1 MQGLIDLQHK
11 KAARVAAFFM
21 RNRLVT
27 VGLIG
32 LFLGWNLPNHYPPWP
47 AYHLELASAVALIV
61 LFFAVAWPWTGA
73 GNRRPISAQGTG
85 PVVAVPLPTA
95 ARAVLL
101 LAAVP
106 PLQYG
111 AGLLQFRGDALLG
124 SLYALGLAMSIYV
137 GHLWATQQGRQQAI
151 GMLFLAIVWGAI
163 AANALALTQ
172 WLRLDAPG
180 WWANAL
186 IDARP
191 FANFSQPNH
200 YGLLMVL
207 GLLGGAALF
216 ELGLVRSRPVL
227 YLLAGYFGGGVV
239 LSQSRAAALALLSLA
254 FCWLWTRM
262 RVASRLRLAEVLP
275 ALVLW
280 LLLYLALESIQT
292 AMLLQQD
299 QFKQPL
305 QAGVR
310 PWMWSLF
317 GTAVLGRPWFG
328 FGFNQGVEAL
338 ATVAT
343 LSAPA
348 GVTVA
353 TTFAHNFAL
362 DLMVWAGLPCTLL
375 VLLALG
381 WWLVGWLRH
390 DADPRTAAQRH
401 LVFAAWLAL
410 LVQSLFEYPYAY
422 AYFLLPAGLLA
433 GTITCGR
440 APRQPPPT
448 VARYTCSPIALA
460 LGVAGSVLLGAL
472 AADYWRLEDDF
483 RMIRFVRAN
492 YVNQPPHDY
501 LEQPLVLDQLALLNS
516 TARYPVGTG
525 MSERQLDSMRAM
537 ARRYQN
543 TVVQLDYAR
552 ALALNG
558 KLELAQREL
567 VLIRSLYDASAYRQV
582 EQQWQQ
588 WLAQQPGMPVPAR

>member
-47 AYHLELASAVALIV
+47 AYHLELASACALVV
-61 LFFAVAWPWTGA
+61 LFLAVAWPWTSA
-73 GNRRPISAQGTG
+73 GNRQSISVQGPG
-85 PVVAVPLPTA
+85 PVIAVPLPGA
-95 ARAVLL
+95 ARVALL
-101 LAAVP
+101 LSAIP

-111 AGLLQFRGDALLG
+111 AGLLPSRGDALLG
-124 SLYALGLAMSIYV
+124 SLYALGLALSIYV
-137 GHLWATQQGRQQAI
+137 GHVWATQQGRHRAI
-151 GMLFLAIVWGAI
+151 GLLFLAIVWAAI
-163 AANALALTQ
+163 ASNALALTQ
-172 WLRLDAPG
+172 WLRLDPPG

-186 IDARP
+186 IDTRP

-216 ELGLVRSRPVL
+216 ELGLINSRPVL
-227 YLLAGYFGGGVV
+227 YVLAGYFGAGVV
-239 LSQSRAAALALLSLA
+239 LSQSRASALALLGIAL
-254 FCWLWTRM
+254 CWLWTRR
-262 RVASRLRLAEVLP
+262 RVASRLRLLEILP
-275 ALVLW
+275 ALALW

-292 AMLLQQD
+292 GLLLQQD
-299 QFKQPL
+299 EFKQPL
-305 QAGVR
+305 RAGVR
-310 PWMWSLF
+310 PLMWRLF
-317 GTAVLGRPWFG
+317 GSAVLGRPWFG

-338 ATVAT
+338 AEVAT

-353 TTFAHNFAL
+353 TAFAHNVAL
-362 DLMVWAGLPCTLL
+362 DLMVWAGLPCALL
-375 VLLALG
+375 ILLALG
-381 WWLVGWLRH
+381 WWLIGWLRL
-390 DADPRTAAQRH
+390 DADPQAVAQRH

-433 GTITCGR
+433 GAITRGR
-440 APRQPPPT
+440 APRQQPPT
-448 VARYTCSPIALA
+448 VARFACSPMALA

-492 YVNQPPHDY
+492 YVNQPQHDY
-501 LEQPLVLDQLALLNS
+501 LEQPLMLDQLALLNS
-516 TARYPVGTG
+516 TARYRIGPG
-525 MSERQLDSMRAM
+525 MSAQQLADMRTV
-537 ARRYQN
+537 ARRHQN
-543 TVVQLDYAR
+543 TVLQLDYAK

-558 KLELAQREL
+558 RLDLAQREL
-567 VLIRSLYDASAYRQV
+567 ALIRSLYASADFLQL
-582 EQQWQQ
+582 EQQWQR
-588 WLAQQPGMPVPAR
+588 WLAQQPATPGQTR